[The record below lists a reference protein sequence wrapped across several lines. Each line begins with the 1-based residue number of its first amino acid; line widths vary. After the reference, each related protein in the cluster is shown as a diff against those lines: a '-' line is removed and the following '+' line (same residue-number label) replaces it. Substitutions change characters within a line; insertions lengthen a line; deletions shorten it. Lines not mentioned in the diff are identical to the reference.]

1 MVHGNLLNFA
11 THIKTLVSR
20 IIRLTSIFISFNY
33 IIKKTAYP
41 LTSNS
46 IYCIIYTDYINKTED
61 IWAVF
66 FKLANQKEHQPDAK

>member
-33 IIKKTAYP
+33 IIKQ
-41 LTSNS
+41 
-46 IYCIIYTDYINKTED
+46 
-61 IWAVF
+61 
-66 FKLANQKEHQPDAK
+66 KLLIH